1 MRPVQH
7 DLTQLF
13 TGSEAALRANASV
26 AAPLD
31 RWSRRFVLSTGF
43 AGDFFEAAKPRPAWL
58 ESLTNRDTF
67 VPGNAEGQPL
77 WVALDLQP
85 GSTRW
90 LGLTPSQLDQQGLTL
105 ADLRSDATS
114 PVIVSYALSA
124 PLYAAL
130 ATPYGLR
137 IEG

>member
-7 DLTQLF
+7 DLAQLF
-13 TGSEAALRANASV
+13 TGSEAALRASESV

-85 GSTRW
+85 GSRRW
-90 LGLTPSQLDQQGLTL
+90 VGLTSSELVHQSLTL
-105 ADLRSDATS
+105 ADLRSEAAS
-114 PVIVSYALSA
+114 PAIASYALSA